1 MKTVRFLF
9 NDDMAR
15 AIVQGRK
22 TVTRRPVAPREF
34 GPTMLLGCDWCFRA
48 RRGGWNFVS
57 TTLLLKKFAPC
68 APGDILIGR
77 ECFSTDAV
85 HYDATGTDDDGTEAA
100 TAEFVYYRATP
111 REGLRRWIEPKPAE
125 WERPAR
131 ITYLDESTPLHCGP
145 ASRVKSWR
153 PSIHMPDWAARIR
166 RRVVSV
172 TVERLQD
179 ITEDDAVREGFAT
192 SEELEEFFRNCAP
205 PGSRMARPLH
215 TFEVAWDGI
224 YAAKGLGWDSNCW
237 VWRIEFERE
246 NVQEVSNGR

>member
-9 NDDMAR
+9 NDGMAR

-22 TVTRRPVAPREF
+22 TVTRRPVMPHDIF
-34 GPTMLLGCDWCFRA
+34 DDFKTLPPLGI
-48 RRGGWNFVS
+48 
-57 TTLLLKKFAPC
+57 KAPC

-77 ECFSTDAV
+77 ECWADVNS
-85 HYDATGTDDDGTEAA
+85 GDGPA
-100 TAEFVYYRATP
+100 FLYRAGGFRFCSEDAFPVEYERYPSCTFSMWHTDL
-111 REGLRRWIEPKPAE
+111 LRGEQGHR
-125 WERPAR
+125 
-131 ITYLDESTPLHCGP
+131 
-145 ASRVKSWR
+145 WR

-205 PGSRMARPLH
+205 PGSRMARPLY
-215 TFEVAWDGI
+215 TFEVAWNGI